1 MKYVISDHL
10 LRALEAQGIVA
21 NDVSRVE
28 LILDP
33 TGAAELVTTS
43 LVGPELLVALGKIGE
58 DMIELGELAELERKR
73 EKALDAGLTFDERR
87 RLEELTRARR
97 DR

>member
-58 DMIELGELAELERKR
+58 DMIERGELAELERKR